1 MTYLHIHLG
10 NRIILEIFIITV
22 IQYVVIIKG
31 HALWP
36 QHVGQKRELFLFKTL
51 M

>member
-1 MTYLHIHLG
+1 MTYLHIHLRYG
-10 NRIILEIFIITV
+10 IILEIIIIAV
-22 IQYVVIIKG
+22 IQYVVVIES